1 MCSDLNV
8 LMQSKDVMYF
18 IYNHYSFLVKYNK
31 EAQTDLARIVAFE
44 VKPYRLTISSH
55 RVELL
60 CGVLT

>member
-1 MCSDLNV
+1 
-8 LMQSKDVMYF
+8 MQSKDVMYF